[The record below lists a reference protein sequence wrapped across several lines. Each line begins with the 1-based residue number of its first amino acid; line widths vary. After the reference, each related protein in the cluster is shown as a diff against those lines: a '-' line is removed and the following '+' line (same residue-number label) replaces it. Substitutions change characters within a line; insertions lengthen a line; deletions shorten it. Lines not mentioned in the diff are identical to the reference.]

1 MSKWLEEYEDFQ
13 EFHFHIVDYIIFC
26 GMLIV
31 SAGTGIYY
39 GYYKKNTII
48 EHIDPKCRRG
58 SGLSFGSKKLSEY
71 LLGSRSLA
79 TFPVAMSLI
88 GSYVS
93 GVTVLGTPAEIY
105 NFGTQYWLTVIPVM
119 LMALTV
125 STVYLP
131 VFTTLRI
138 CSSYEYLELRFSSGI
153 RSFASFLF
161 IIDEILFLPII
172 LYVPAIAF
180 NQVTGLNIHLISGIV
195 CVVCVFYTLLGGI
208 KAVVSTDAWQI
219 LVMFISVTV
228 VVIIGT
234 TYIGGPSEVIKR
246 SLEGGRIRFSNFNPS
261 LYERHSVWSVVVG
274 GYFYWVSFNSVNQ
287 TMVQR
292 YMSLPT
298 KKSAQVSI
306 VLFAIGICLFVSIC
320 CFAGLLIFA
329 YYSKC
334 DPLTAGLIQTD
345 DQLFPVYVM
354 QIAGHITG
362 IPGLFV
368 AGIFGACLSSLSVV
382 LNCTSAVLLEDIV
395 KGCFKIHLSEKASHF
410 LVKTSVV
417 VFGVIA
423 TLLVVVLEKLGG
435 ILAVA
440 TSLSSIAAGTTSGI
454 FTLGMLIPWSN
465 TKGATFG
472 ALAGALI
479 SGTVSLGSQVFTA
492 EGLLVPQKLQVWVDE
507 CPAFL
512 NITAPSTDVPDQS
525 ELFPLFRISFLWVGP
540 IGMLTVLFVGTI
552 VSFLT
557 GPTKVSKLDA
567 DLLSPVIHRFLP
579 KECFINQTVE
589 VNTSLT

>member
-1 MSKWLEEYEDFQ
+1 MRMEEYKDFQ

-26 GMLIV
+26 GMLVV

-39 GYYKKNTII
+39 GYYRKTAINETCDLRIK
-48 EHIDPKCRRG
+48 
-58 SGLSFGSKKLSEY
+58 SGRSLNFGSKKLSEY

-105 NFGTQYWLTVIPVM
+105 NFGTQYWLTLIPVM

-172 LYVPAIAF
+172 LYVPALAF
-180 NQVTGLNIHLISGIV
+180 NQVTGVNIHIVSGVV

-228 VVIIGT
+228 VVVIGT
-234 TYIGGPSEVIKR
+234 IYIGGPVEVIKR
-246 SLEGGRIRFSNFNPS
+246 SAEGGRILFSNFNPS
-261 LYERHSVWSVVVG
+261 LYERHSVWSVIIG

-306 VLFAIGICLFVSIC
+306 VLFAIGICLFISIC

-329 YYSKC
+329 YYNHC
-334 DPLTAGLIQTD
+334 DPLAAGLIQTD

-362 IPGLFV
+362 VPGLFI

-395 KGCFKIHLSEKASHF
+395 KGCFKLKLTEKASTF

-417 VFGVIA
+417 VFGVVA
-423 TLLVVVLEKLGG
+423 ALLVVVLEKLGG

-440 TSLSSIAAGTTSGI
+440 TSLSGIAAGTTSGI

-472 ALAGALI
+472 ALAGALVA
-479 SGTVSLGSQVFTA
+479 GTVSLGSQVSIA
-492 EGLLVPQKLQVWVDE
+492 QGLLVPEKLPISVDE
-507 CPAFL
+507 CPAIL
-512 NITAPSTDVPDQS
+512 NLTTSSLNQMPDQS
-525 ELFPLFRISFLWVGP
+525 EVFPLFRISFLWIGP
-540 IGMLTVLFVGTI
+540 IGMLTVLIVGTA

-557 GPTKVSKLDA
+557 GPTKINKLDA
-567 DLLSPVIHRFLP
+567 DLISPVIHRFLP
-579 KECFINQTVE
+579 KECFITQTVE
-589 VNTSLT
+589 ANTGLT

>member
-1 MSKWLEEYEDFQ
+1 MEEYKDYQ
-13 EFHFHIVDYIIFC
+13 EFHFHIVDYLIFC
-26 GMLIV
+26 GMLVV

-39 GYYKKNTII
+39 GYYRKTGVI
-48 EHIDPKCRRG
+48 EQCDTKMKPGR
-58 SGLSFGSKKLSEY
+58 SLNFGSKKLSEY

-105 NFGTQYWLTVIPVM
+105 NFGTQYWLTLIPVM

-180 NQVTGLNIHLISGIV
+180 NQVTGVNIHVISGLV

-234 TYIGGPSEVIKR
+234 VYIGGPGEVIKR
-246 SLEGGRIRFSNFNPS
+246 SSDGGRILFTNFNPS
-261 LYERHSVWSVVVG
+261 LYERHSVWSVIIG

-292 YMSLPT
+292 YMSLPN
-298 KKSAQVSI
+298 KKSAQISI
-306 VLFAIGICLFVSIC
+306 VLFAVGICLFISIC

-329 YYSKC
+329 YYSRC
-334 DPLTAGLIQTD
+334 DPLAAGLIQTD

-362 IPGLFV
+362 IPGLFI

-395 KGCFKIHLSEKASHF
+395 KGCFKIKLSEKASTF
-410 LVKTSVV
+410 LVKSSVV
-417 VFGVIA
+417 VFGVVA
-423 TLLVVVLEKLGG
+423 ALLVVVLEKLGG

-440 TSLSSIAAGTTSGI
+440 TSLSGIAAGTTSGI

-479 SGTVSLGSQVFTA
+479 AGTVSLGSQVSIA
-492 EGLLVPQKLQVWVDE
+492 QGLLVPEKLPVWVDE
-507 CPAFL
+507 CPAML
-512 NITAPSTDVPDQS
+512 NLTTPSNQVPDQS
-525 ELFPLFRISFLWVGP
+525 ELFPLFRISFLWIGP
-540 IGMLTVLFVGTI
+540 IGMLTVLIVGTA
-552 VSFLT
+552 VSFIT

-579 KECFINQTVE
+579 KECFITQTNE
-589 VNTSLT
+589 ANTGLT

>member
-1 MSKWLEEYEDFQ
+1 MRMEEYKDYQ
-13 EFHFHIVDYIIFC
+13 EFHFHIIDYVIFC
-26 GMLIV
+26 GMLV
-31 SAGTGIYY
+31 FSAGTGIYF
-39 GYYKKNTII
+39 GYYRKTVINEVCDIRVKSDRSI
-48 EHIDPKCRRG
+48 
-58 SGLSFGSKKLSEY
+58 SFGSKKLSEY
-71 LLGSRSLA
+71 LLGSRMLP

-93 GVTVLGTPAEIY
+93 GVTVLGTPSEIY
-105 NFGTQYWLTVIPVM
+105 NFGTQYWLTLIPVM

-125 STVYLP
+125 TTVYLP
-131 VFTTLRI
+131 VFCTLRI
-138 CSSYEYLELRFSSGI
+138 CSSYEYLELRFSSGL

-161 IIDEILFLPII
+161 IIDEIFFLPII

-180 NQVTGLNIHLISGIV
+180 NQVTGVNIHVISGIV

-219 LVMFISVTV
+219 LVMFLSVTLV
-228 VVIIGT
+228 VVIGT
-234 TYIGGPSEVIKR
+234 VAIGGPVEVIKR
-246 SLEGGRIRFSNFNPS
+246 SKEGGRIMPLNFNPS
-261 LYERHSVWSVVVG
+261 LYERHSVWSIIVG
-274 GYFYWVSFNSVNQ
+274 GYFYWVAFNSVNQ

-292 YMSLPT
+292 YMSLPN
-298 KKSAQVSI
+298 KKCAQRSI
-306 VLFAIGICLFVSIC
+306 VLFAVGICLFLSVC

-329 YYSKC
+329 YYQRC
-334 DPLTAGLIQTD
+334 DPSSAKLIQTD

-354 QIAGHITG
+354 QVAGHITG
-362 IPGLFV
+362 VPGLFV

-395 KGCFKIHLSEKASHF
+395 KGCFKLKPSEKASTF
-410 LVKTSVV
+410 LVKSSVV

-423 TLLVVVLEKLGG
+423 VFLVFVLEKLGG

-440 TSLSSIAAGTTSGI
+440 TSLSGIAAGTTSGV

-472 ALAGALI
+472 ALAGAFVA
-479 SGTVSLGSQVFTA
+479 GTVSLGTQVATA
-492 EGLLVPQKLQVWVDE
+492 QGLLVPQKLPVWVDE

-512 NITAPSTDVPDQS
+512 NLTAPTNETPDQS
-525 ELFPLFRISFLWVGP
+525 EVFPLFRISFLWVGP
-540 IGMLTVLFVGTI
+540 IGMITVLIVGTI

-557 GPTKVSKLDA
+557 GPTQVNKLDA

-579 KECFINQTVE
+579 KECFIPQTVE
-589 VNTSLT
+589 ASTHLT